1 LQPGPHKI
9 KRETSSLWPCPQME
23 NPANVISLDQVL
35 RLTYVNKNKKQKYQ
49 WMCSSPQ
56 DCGDFPRD
64 R

>member
-1 LQPGPHKI
+1 
-9 KRETSSLWPCPQME
+9 ME